1 MADLSQVMTTEELC
15 TFFHWAHHL
24 HDAEA
29 CLELA
34 EMYDKCNDIEEN
46 KRSSTLWCRMAR
58 RSDNSASVKDRSSAL
73 MRTVTHELGREG
85 RDCVERSL
93 AILEYVLDDLGDVP
107 RAGGDLEL
115 AGLGIENWERKL
127 PKKRIQK
134 IQPAT
139 LTLAGHGTWVYR
151 CMCHSL
157 SPEAWRAYLSA
168 ATIFDWKPQG
178 AESPPYYRRKWL
190 GSYYPAEHQEVTY
203 EDARELRLALERM
216 ISAARSG
223 DKMTEEQLEAV
234 EVLQSFDKDLSGAQE
249 LADFAL
255 DGSFSLCMEPEWWP

>member
-1 MADLSQVMTTEELC
+1 MTDLAHSMTPEEFC
-15 TFFHWAHHL
+15 TRFHQAHHL

-29 CLELA
+29 CVDLA
-34 EMYDKCNDIEEN
+34 EMYGKCETVEEN
-46 KRSSTLWCRMAR
+46 KRSSMLWCRMAR
-58 RSDNSASVKDRSSAL
+58 RAYNSVSVKDRSSAL
-73 MRTVTHELGREG
+73 MRIIAGQLDNEAI
-85 RDCVERSL
+85 DCVERSL
-93 AILEYVLDDLGDVP
+93 AILEYVLDDLGYVP
-107 RAGGDLEL
+107 GDGGDLQL
-115 AGLGIENWERKL
+115 ADRGVANAERKI
-127 PKKRIQK
+127 PKKRIEKPQ
-134 IQPAT
+134 QAT

-151 CMCHSL
+151 CVCHSL
-157 SPEAWRAYLSA
+157 STEAWRAYLSA

-190 GSYYPAEHQEVTY
+190 GSYCPAEHQEVTY

-223 DKMTEEQLEAV
+223 DQMTEEQLEAV

-255 DGSFSLCMEPEWWP
+255 DGSFSLCPENEWWP